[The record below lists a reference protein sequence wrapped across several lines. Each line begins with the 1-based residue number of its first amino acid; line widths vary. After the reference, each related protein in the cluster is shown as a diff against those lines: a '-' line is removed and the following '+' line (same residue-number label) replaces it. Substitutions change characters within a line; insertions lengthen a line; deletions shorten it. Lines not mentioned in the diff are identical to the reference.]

1 VTVRERYRE
10 QVRDEAKRVALDQIA
25 AGGPAALSINAIGK
39 ALGVSGPALYRYFE
53 NRDAL
58 LTALVVDAYEDL
70 AATLEAELTI
80 EAMGVAYRG
89 WALAHP
95 HRYRLLFEPPF
106 PGFDA
111 SAERLVAAAQRSMN
125 ALLTVL
131 PGDAPDPPRKLAA
144 ELRAWA
150 KARGID
156 AKPGDALRAVLL
168 WSRLHG
174 FVSLE
179 LGGTFE
185 SMGLS
190 ADGLFAAAL
199 P

>member
-1 VTVRERYRE
+1 MTVRERYRE

-39 ALGVSGPALYRYFE
+39 ALGVSGPALYRYFK

-58 LTALVVDAYEDL
+58 LTELVVDAYEEL
-70 AATLEAELTI
+70 ADALEQARTI
-80 EAMGVAYRG
+80 ESMGVAYRG
-89 WALAHP
+89 WALANP
-95 HRYRLLFEPPF
+95 HRYRLLYEPPL
-106 PGFDA
+106 PGYDA
-111 SAERLVAAAQRSMN
+111 HSDRLVAVAQRSMN
-125 ALLTVL
+125 ALLAVL
-131 PGDAPDPPRKLAA
+131 PACAPDPPRKLAT

-156 AKPGDALRAVLL
+156 VKPGDALRAVLL

-179 LGGTFE
+179 LGGTFA

-190 ADGLFAAAL
+190 ADALFAAAL